1 MGDAMDKNILEKLLA
16 EYDQNIDGILKKY
29 GEKEGLG
36 KIAGSFTFRSCTE
49 SLGSS
54 LKQ

>member
-1 MGDAMDKNILEKLLA
+1 MGKNILEKLLA

-29 GEKEGLG
+29 GEKDGLDG
-36 KIAGSFTFRSCTE
+36 IAGLPMFLSCME
-49 SLGSS
+49 SLWSG

>member
-1 MGDAMDKNILEKLLA
+1 MDKNILEKLLA

-29 GEKEGLG
+29 GEKEGIG
-36 KIAGSFTFRSCTE
+36 EITGSFTFLSCTE
-49 SLGSS
+49 SLRSG

>member
-1 MGDAMDKNILEKLLA
+1 MGKNILEKLLA

-29 GEKEGLG
+29 GKKYGLDE
-36 KIAGSFTFRSCTE
+36 IAGSFMFLSGTE
-49 SLGSS
+49 ILGSG